1 MDLPQLIS
9 RGRPC
14 HEDNMTDDTC
24 CWKKRFHWQ
33 WHCSN
38 LSSSQ
43 QLILSDILKTERLW
57 NNEQIWWQ
65 ARGQDGWKYH
75 AADHCQLKAA
85 NRFKSSFGI
94 NSKLL
99 KQVDKVD
106 KVDNMILGVQ
116 GGVGLIRSAKIAQKW
131 TSKKSSNLKKSLI
144 KWRKV
149 YYIWYIIY
157 NI

>member
-85 NRFKSSFGI
+85 NRLMSSFGI
-94 NSKLL
+94 NSKL
-99 KQVDKVD
+99 
-106 KVDNMILGVQ
+106 
-116 GGVGLIRSAKIAQKW
+116 S
-131 TSKKSSNLKKSLI
+131 
-144 KWRKV
+144 V
-149 YYIWYIIY
+149 YYTPSCTILHHLAPSCTILHHLALSGTILQWCPVVPMVYIMLRSYEGGIGDCRSWL
-157 NI
+157 